1 MFNACLAKELELTLN
16 YINYNLLIFN
26 CLVLLLSQIYI
37 MVVVNFTIQAWIQL
51 CAPESSYSLAFFLW
65 NWIHT

>member
-1 MFNACLAKELELTLN
+1 MFTGEKHTVYRVQRLLAKELELTLN

-37 MVVVNFTIQAWIQL
+37 MVVVASF
-51 CAPESSYSLAFFLW
+51 
-65 NWIHT
+65 